1 MSGMRFNDKRLINN
15 IRSLAI
21 DMIDEAS
28 SGHPGIALGAAPII
42 YTLFSRHLKFYA
54 GYPTWCNRDR
64 FVLSAGHGSAM
75 LYATLFLNGYDYTID
90 DLKEFRNIGSKT
102 PGHPEYKL
110 SCGVEMTTGPLGQG
124 IATAVGMAIAEKYL
138 KTTFNTKDYK
148 LFDYHIYTLV
158 GDGDLMEGVASEA
171 ISLAG
176 TLKLDNL
183 IVLYDSNGISLDGST
198 DLTFSEDILARFD
211 AAGFDILEVSNGESV
226 SAIDKA
232 ISKAKKNKR
241 PTVIEI
247 KTKIG
252 AYSSLEGT
260 NKVHGAPLSKMD
272 IKKLK
277 TALKVDSIPFS
288 YDEKEFSLYLEYIN
302 NKGKKSYNAWKNVFD
317 EYYLKDN
324 PKKDVLQSIVNK
336 ENITIR
342 LEKLIDFNKIDISN
356 MSLRELNEVVINR
369 IADYIPEF
377 IGGSADV
384 ASSTKTML
392 KNKGIFSKGNYGGR
406 NIYYG
411 VREHLMG
418 AVSNGLA
425 LSNLRS
431 FASTFLVFSDY
442 LKPAIR
448 MSALMDLPVTH
459 IFTHDTINIGPD
471 GPTHQPIEQLESLR
485 MIPNYS
491 VYRPCD
497 ITELIGCWNNILS
510 KAKPCALVLSRNKT
524 NNLKSTSI
532 EKTKHGAYIV
542 SEAIIRINA
551 IIMASGSE
559 VDLALKVKDILKENG
574 LDIRVVSVPNI
585 NIFNNESYEYKEKIL
600 PKGVKI
606 FAIEY
611 SNASSYYRY
620 TKDEYIFCMNSFGTS
635 GKSEDVIKHFGL
647 DEEQIARKILKLLNY

>member
-1 MSGMRFNDKRLINN
+1 
-15 IRSLAI
+15 
-21 DMIDEAS
+21 
-28 SGHPGIALGAAPII
+28 
-42 YTLFSRHLKFYA
+42 
-54 GYPTWCNRDR
+54 
-64 FVLSAGHGSAM
+64 
-75 LYATLFLNGYDYTID
+75 
-90 DLKEFRNIGSKT
+90 
-102 PGHPEYKL
+102 
-110 SCGVEMTTGPLGQG
+110 
-124 IATAVGMAIAEKYL
+124 
-138 KTTFNTKDYK
+138 
-148 LFDYHIYTLV
+148 
-158 GDGDLMEGVASEA
+158 
-171 ISLAG
+171 
-176 TLKLDNL
+176 
-183 IVLYDSNGISLDGST
+183 
-198 DLTFSEDILARFD
+198 
-211 AAGFDILEVSNGESV
+211 
-226 SAIDKA
+226 
-232 ISKAKKNKR
+232 
-241 PTVIEI
+241 
-247 KTKIG
+247 
-252 AYSSLEGT
+252 
-260 NKVHGAPLSKMD
+260 
-272 IKKLK
+272 
-277 TALKVDSIPFS
+277 
-288 YDEKEFSLYLEYIN
+288 
-302 NKGKKSYNAWKNVFD
+302 
-317 EYYLKDN
+317 
-324 PKKDVLQSIVNK
+324 
-336 ENITIR
+336 
-342 LEKLIDFNKIDISN
+342 

-448 MSALMDLPVTH
+448 MSALMDLPVAH